1 MRFGAQGRTALIGLV
16 ATLVITGCSSPD
28 GKTTEAT
35 NANGL
40 EKTSL
45 LIGQYPGADS
55 APLFI
60 AIERG
65 FFKEQG
71 LTVKTEAIQA
81 PQAVLPKLANGS
93 MDVVLGS
100 YATILT
106 IQSTGSEK
114 FKYIADSYQ
123 GAAGAFGVMV
133 GKDSPVKTVA
143 DLKGKKI
150 GVNSLA
156 GLGVLTMNPH
166 LKISGLKPP
175 PDPNKDVTYVEVPT
189 TNWLSALE
197 KGDVDAV
204 WMTDPYVSEAKNK
217 LGATMLVDTM
227 SGPTEALPITGWAAT
242 EKWVA
247 TNPKTMAAFQRAMAK
262 AQNIAATDR
271 SAVTKILPTFTKIP
285 AATAATINLGAYP
298 TTLSAQR
305 IQRVADLMLEYG
317 FIKEKIDVSSMI
329 VTSQG

>member
-1 MRFGAQGRTALIGLV
+1 MRFGALGRTALIGLV
-16 ATLVITGCSSPD
+16 ATLAITGCSSSD
-28 GKTTEAT
+28 SKTGGAT

-40 EKTSL
+40 EKTDL
-45 LIGQYPGADS
+45 LIGEYPGADA

-71 LTVKTEAIQA
+71 LNVKTEAIQA

-100 YATILT
+100 YPTILF
-106 IQSTGSEK
+106 IQGSGTEK

-133 GKDSPVKTVA
+133 PKNSQIKKVA

-150 GVNSLA
+150 GVNA
-156 GLGVLTMNPH
+156 TTGLGVLTMNPH
-166 LKISGLKPP
+166 LKIAGL
-175 PDPNKDVTYVEVPT
+175 DPKTDVQYVVVPT
-189 TNWLSALE
+189 TNQLQSLE

-217 LGATMLVDTM
+217 LGATMLLDTM
-227 SGPTEALPITGWAAT
+227 SGPTESLPITGWAAT
-242 EKWVA
+242 EKWVSS
-247 TNPKTMAAFQRAMAK
+247 NPKTLAAFQRAMAK

-271 SAVTKILPTFTKIP
+271 GAVTKILPTFTQIP
-285 AATAATINLGAYP
+285 AATAATINLGNYP
-298 TTLSAQR
+298 TTLSPQR

-317 FIKEKIDVSSMI
+317 FIKQKIDVNSMI
-329 VTSQG
+329 VASQG

>member
-1 MRFGAQGRTALIGLV
+1 M
-16 ATLVITGCSSPD
+16 ATLVITGCSSSD
-28 GKTTEAT
+28 SKTGGAT

-40 EKTSL
+40 EKTDL
-45 LIGQYPGADS
+45 LIGEYPGADA

-71 LTVKTEAIQA
+71 LNVKTEAIQA

-100 YATILT
+100 YPTILF
-106 IQSTGSEK
+106 IQGSGQEK

-133 GKDSPVKTVA
+133 PKNSPIKKVA

-150 GVNSLA
+150 GVNA
-156 GLGVLTMNPH
+156 TTGLGVLTMNPH
-166 LKISGLKPP
+166 LKIAGL
-175 PDPNKDVTYVEVPT
+175 DPKTDVQYVVVPT
-189 TNWLSALE
+189 TNQLQSLE

-217 LGATMLVDTM
+217 LGATMLLDTM
-227 SGPTEALPITGWAAT
+227 SGPTESLPITGWAAT
-242 EKWVA
+242 EKWVSG
-247 TNPKTMAAFQRAMAK
+247 NPKTLAAFQRAMAK

-271 SAVTKILPTFTKIP
+271 SAVTKILPTFTQIP
-285 AATAATINLGAYP
+285 AATAATINLGNYP
-298 TTLSAQR
+298 TTLSPQR

-317 FIKEKIDVSSMI
+317 FIKQKIDVNSMI
-329 VTSQG
+329 VASQG

>member
-1 MRFGAQGRTALIGLV
+1 MRLAAAGRIALIGLV
-16 ATLVITGCSSPD
+16 ATLALTSCSSTDTKPGD
-28 GKTTEAT
+28 AS

-40 EKTSL
+40 EKTDL

-71 LTVKTEAIQA
+71 LNVKTEAIQA
-81 PQAVLPKLANGS
+81 PQAVLPKLSNGS

-106 IQSTGSEK
+106 IQSEGLEK

-123 GAAGAFGVMV
+123 GAAGAFGIMV
-133 GKDSPVKTVA
+133 RRDSPIKKVA

-150 GVNSLA
+150 GVNALK

-166 LKISGLKPP
+166 LKIAGL
-175 PDPNKDVTYVEVPT
+175 DPTPGKDIQYVEVPT
-189 TNWLSALE
+189 TNWLTALQ

-227 SGPTEALPITGWAAT
+227 SGPTESLPITGWAAT

-247 TNPKTMAAFQRAMAK
+247 ANPRTMGAFQRAMAK

-285 AATAATINLGAYP
+285 AATAATINLGNYP

-305 IQRVADLMLEYG
+305 IQRVADLMVEYG
-317 FIKEKIDVSSMI
+317 FIKSKIDVAPMI

>member
-1 MRFGAQGRTALIGLV
+1 MRLAAAGRIALIGLV
-16 ATLVITGCSSPD
+16 ATLAMTSCSGTDAKTG
-28 GKTTEAT
+28 GET

-40 EKTSL
+40 EKTDL

-71 LTVKTEAIQA
+71 LNVKTEAIQA
-81 PQAVLPKLANGS
+81 PQAVLPKLSNGS

-106 IQSTGSEK
+106 IQSEGLEK

-123 GAAGAFGVMV
+123 GATGAFGIMV
-133 GKDSPVKTVA
+133 GRDSPIKKVA

-150 GVNSLA
+150 GVNALK

-166 LKISGLKPP
+166 LKIAGL
-175 PDPNKDVTYVEVPT
+175 DPSPGKDIQYVEVPT
-189 TNWLSALE
+189 TNWLQALE

-227 SGPTEALPITGWAAT
+227 SGPTESLPITGWAAT
-242 EKWVA
+242 EKWVSS
-247 TNPKTMAAFQRAMAK
+247 NPRTMAAFQRAMAK

-285 AATAATINLGAYP
+285 AATAATINLGNYP

-305 IQRVADLMLEYG
+305 IQRVADLMQEYG
-317 FIKEKIDVSSMI
+317 FIKAKIDVAPMI

>member
-1 MRFGAQGRTALIGLV
+1 MRFRSLGRSALIGLV
-16 ATLVITGCSSPD
+16 ATLVITGCSSSD
-28 GKTTEAT
+28 GKTTGGSSS
-35 NANGL
+35 NGL
-40 EKTSL
+40 EKTDL
-45 LIGQYPGADS
+45 LIGEYPGADA

-71 LTVKTEAIQA
+71 LNVKTEAIQA

-100 YATILT
+100 YPTILF
-106 IQSTGSEK
+106 IQSSGTEK

-123 GAAGAFGVMV
+123 GAAGGFGVMV
-133 GKDSPVKTVA
+133 AKGSLIKKVS

-150 GVNSLA
+150 GVNA
-156 GLGVLTMNPH
+156 TTGLGVLTMNPH
-166 LKISGLKPP
+166 LKIAGL
-175 PDPNKDVTYVEVPT
+175 DPKKDVQYVVVPT
-189 TNWLSALE
+189 TNWLTALE

-204 WMTDPYVSEAKNK
+204 WMTDPYVSEAKNT

-227 SGPTEALPITGWAAT
+227 SGPTDALPITGWAAT
-242 EKWVA
+242 EKWVSS
-247 TNPKTMAAFQRAMAK
+247 NPKTLGAFQRAMAK
-262 AQNIAATDR
+262 AQNVAATDR
-271 SAVTKILPTFTKIP
+271 SAVTKILPTFTNIK
-285 AATAATINLGAYP
+285 AETAATINLGNYP

-317 FIKEKIDVSSMI
+317 FIDKKIDVASMI

>member
-1 MRFGAQGRTALIGLV
+1 MRLAAAGRIALIGLV
-16 ATLVITGCSSPD
+16 ATLALTSCSGTDTKPGGGS
-28 GKTTEAT
+28 

-40 EKTSL
+40 EKTDL

-71 LTVKTEAIQA
+71 LNVKTEAIQA
-81 PQAVLPKLANGS
+81 PQAVLPKLSNGS

-106 IQSTGSEK
+106 IQSEGLEK

-123 GAAGAFGVMV
+123 GATGAFGIMV
-133 GKDSPVKTVA
+133 RRDSPIKKVA

-150 GVNSLA
+150 GVNALK

-166 LKISGLKPP
+166 LKIAGL
-175 PDPNKDVTYVEVPT
+175 DPTPGKDIQYVEVPT
-189 TNWLSALE
+189 TNWLTALQ

-227 SGPTEALPITGWAAT
+227 SGPTESLPITGWAAT

-247 TNPKTMAAFQRAMAK
+247 ANPKTMAAFQRAMAK

-285 AATAATINLGAYP
+285 AATAATINLGNYP

-305 IQRVADLMLEYG
+305 IQRVADLMVEYG
-317 FIKEKIDVSSMI
+317 FIKNKIDVAPMI
-329 VTSQG
+329 VTAQG

>member
-1 MRFGAQGRTALIGLV
+1 MRLGAPGRIALIGLAV
-16 ATLVITGCSSPD
+16 TLAITGCSSTD
-28 GKTTEAT
+28 GKPGGAT
-35 NANGL
+35 NAGGL

-65 FFKEQG
+65 FFREQG
-71 LTVKTEAIQA
+71 LNVKTEAIQA
-81 PQAVLPKLANGS
+81 PQAVLPKLSNGS

-106 IQSTGSEK
+106 IQSEGSEK

-133 GKDSPVKTVA
+133 ARNSPIKKVA

-150 GVNSLA
+150 GVNALK

-166 LKISGLKPP
+166 LKIAGL
-175 PDPNKDVTYVEVPT
+175 DPTPGKDIQYVEVPT
-189 TNWLSALE
+189 TNWLQSLE

-227 SGPTEALPITGWAAT
+227 SGPTESLPITGWAAT

-247 TNPKTMAAFQRAMAK
+247 ENPKTMAAFQRAMAK

-285 AATAATINLGAYP
+285 AETAATINLGNYP

-317 FIKEKIDVSSMI
+317 FLKQQINVDSMI
-329 VTSQG
+329 VPFKG

>member
-1 MRFGAQGRTALIGLV
+1 MRLAAAGRIALIGLV
-16 ATLVITGCSSPD
+16 ATLAMTSCS
-28 GKTTEAT
+28 GTEAKPGGGS

-40 EKTSL
+40 EKTDL

-71 LTVKTEAIQA
+71 LNVKTEAIQA
-81 PQAVLPKLANGS
+81 PQAVLPKLSNGS

-106 IQSTGSEK
+106 IQSEGLEK

-123 GAAGAFGVMV
+123 GATGAFGIMV
-133 GKDSPVKTVA
+133 GRDSPIKKVA

-150 GVNSLA
+150 GVNALK

-166 LKISGLKPP
+166 LKIAGL
-175 PDPNKDVTYVEVPT
+175 DPSPGKDIQYVEVPT
-189 TNWLSALE
+189 TNWLQALE

-227 SGPTEALPITGWAAT
+227 SGPTESLPITGWAAT
-242 EKWVA
+242 EKWVSS
-247 TNPKTMAAFQRAMAK
+247 NPKTMAAFQRAMAK

-285 AATAATINLGAYP
+285 AATAATINLGNYP

-305 IQRVADLMLEYG
+305 IQRVADLMQEYG
-317 FIKEKIDVSSMI
+317 FIKAKIDVAPMI

>member
-1 MRFGAQGRTALIGLV
+1 MATLV
-16 ATLVITGCSSPD
+16 ATGCSGSTGQSASPGASSD
-28 GKTTEAT
+28 MKAD
-35 NANGL
+35 
-40 EKTSL
+40 L

-60 AIERG
+60 AMERG
-65 FFKEQG
+65 FFKEEG
-71 LTVKTEAIQA
+71 LNVKQEAIQA
-81 PQAVLPKLANGS
+81 PQAVLGKLSNGT

-106 IQSTGSEK
+106 IQEAGTEK

-133 GKDSPVKTVA
+133 KKGSTVKQVS

-150 GVNSLA
+150 GVNALK

-166 LKISGLKPP
+166 MKIAGL
-175 PDPNKDVTYVEVPT
+175 DPTKDITYVEVPT
-189 TNWLSALE
+189 TNWLSSLD

-204 WMTDPYVSEAKNK
+204 WMTDPYVSQAKK
-217 LGATMLVDTM
+217 ELGATMLLDTM
-227 SGPTEALPITGWAAT
+227 SGPTDGLPITGWAAT

-247 TNPKTMAAFQRAMAK
+247 ENPKTLAAFQRAMAK

-271 SAVTKILPTFTKIP
+271 AAVTKILPTFTKIP
-285 AATAATINLGAYP
+285 AETASTINLGNYP

-305 IQRVADLMLEYG
+305 IQRVADLMLEADML
-317 FIKEKIDVSSMI
+317 KQKLDVNSMI
-329 VTSQG
+329 YSAQG

>member
-1 MRFGAQGRTALIGLV
+1 MRFGALGRTALIGLV
-16 ATLVITGCSSPD
+16 ATLVITGCSSSD
-28 GKTTEAT
+28 SKTGGTT
-35 NANGL
+35 NASGL
-40 EKTSL
+40 EKTDL
-45 LIGQYPGADS
+45 LIGEYPGPDA

-71 LTVKTEAIQA
+71 LNVKTEAIQA
-81 PQAVLPKLANGS
+81 PQMVLPKLSNGS

-100 YATILT
+100 YPTILF
-106 IQSTGSEK
+106 IQSQPNNPK

-123 GAAGAFGVMV
+123 GATGGFGIMV
-133 GKDSPVKTVA
+133 GKNSPIKQVA

-150 GVNSLA
+150 GVNALT

-166 LKISGLKPP
+166 LKIAGL
-175 PDPNKDVTYVEVPT
+175 DPKKDVTYVAVPT
-189 TNWLSALE
+189 TNQLTALE

-204 WMTDPYVSEAKNK
+204 WMTDPYVSLAKNQQ
-217 LGATMLVDTM
+217 GATMLLDTM
-227 SGPTEALPITGWAAT
+227 SGPTENLPITGWAAT

-247 TNPKTMAAFQRAMAK
+247 DHPKTMGAFQKAMAK

-271 SAVTKILPTFTKIP
+271 SAVTKILPTYIP
-285 AATAATINLGAYP
+285 NMKPDTAASLNLGNYP
-298 TTLSAQR
+298 TSLNAQR

-317 FIKEKIDVSSMI
+317 FIPTKIDISSMI
-329 VTSQG
+329 VQSQG

>member
-1 MRFGAQGRTALIGLV
+1 MRFSALGRTALVGLV
-16 ATLVITGCSSPD
+16 ATLVVSGCSGS
-28 GKTTEAT
+28 GSESSGAAGGMKTD
-35 NANGL
+35 
-40 EKTSL
+40 L

-60 AIERG
+60 AMERG
-65 FFKEQG
+65 FFKEEG
-71 LTVKTEAIQA
+71 LNVKQEPIQA
-81 PQAVLPKLANGS
+81 PQAVLGKLSNGA

-106 IQSTGSEK
+106 IQEAGTEK
-114 FKYIADSYQ
+114 FTYIADAYE

-133 GKDSPVKTVA
+133 KKGSPIKRVG

-150 GVNSLA
+150 GVNALA

-166 LKISGLKPP
+166 LRIAGL
-175 PDPNKDVTYVEVPT
+175 DPAKDITYVEIPT
-189 TNWLSALE
+189 TNWLSSLD

-204 WMTDPYVSEAKNK
+204 WMTDPYVSQAKK
-217 LGATMLVDTM
+217 ELGATILLDTM

-247 TNPKTMAAFQRAMAK
+247 ENPKSLAAFQRAMAK

-271 SAVTKILPTFTKIP
+271 AAVTKILPTFTKIP
-285 AATAATINLGAYP
+285 AETAATINLGNYP
-298 TTLSAQR
+298 TSLSGRR
-305 IQRVADLMLEYG
+305 IQRVADLMLDAG
-317 FIKEKIDVSSMI
+317 MLKQKIDVNSMI
-329 VTSQG
+329 HPAQ